1 MIMATIIKANG
12 MVMQTYPKNGKT
24 FELEELQGV
33 VGGTIEIVH
42 ITPRQYM
49 VVNDCGKLHGLSY
62 NPVATAAYCK
72 AADSFADFIV
82 GDVLICDKNQIE

>member
-24 FELEELQGV
+24 FELEELRGV

-49 VVNDCGKLHGLSY
+49 VVNDCGKLHGLPY
-62 NPVATAAYCK
+62 NPVATTVYRK
-72 AADSFADFIV
+72 AAESSADFIV

>member
-1 MIMATIIKANG
+1 MIMATIIKTNG
-12 MVMQTYPKNGKT
+12 MVMEAYPKNGKT

-49 VVNDCGKLHGLSY
+49 VVNDCGKSY
-62 NPVATAAYCK
+62 
-72 AADSFADFIV
+72 
-82 GDVLICDKNQIE
+82 G